1 MKPSTNPFVFKELE
15 GSHENVRQRG
25 IKQRGGGG
33 HQLQI
38 LTQRLF
44 TLGYESKL

>member
-25 IKQRGGGG
+25 IKQPGGGG
-33 HQLQI
+33 GEAQHI
-38 LTQRLF
+38 T
-44 TLGYESKL
+44 K